1 MNNDK
6 YREAFESDFGSLLV
20 NVRWSDSVKR
30 YEPIEDF
37 PISDAVTANSLFTA
51 FMVGAKFE
59 YSKTSALQE
68 KPAMSEDRQQEYFA
82 QIERE
87 FDEWVKDEATHWND
101 DLDAAWQAWRHKQEE
116 VEEWRSAAES
126 EAKLGDQARAELK
139 TQTCQEWT
147 DVVSILQAKA
157 APVAELESE
166 QSESIDSGGEH
177 HD

>member
-87 FDEWVKDEATHWND
+87 FDEWVKDEAT
-101 DLDAAWQAWRHKQEE
+101 
-116 VEEWRSAAES
+116 
-126 EAKLGDQARAELK
+126 
-139 TQTCQEWT
+139 
-147 DVVSILQAKA
+147 
-157 APVAELESE
+157 AELEGE
-166 QSESIDSGGEH
+166 QGESIDSEGGH

>member
-82 QIERE
+82 QIERG
-87 FDEWVKDEATHWND
+87 FDCQV
-101 DLDAAWQAWRHKQEE
+101 
-116 VEEWRSAAES
+116 RSN
-126 EAKLGDQARAELK
+126 L
-139 TQTCQEWT
+139 
-147 DVVSILQAKA
+147 V
-157 APVAELESE
+157 
-166 QSESIDSGGEH
+166 H
-177 HD
+177 NF

>member
-6 YREAFESDFGSLLV
+6 YREVFESDFGSLLV

-139 TQTCQEWT
+139 TQAR
-147 DVVSILQAKA
+147 I
-157 APVAELESE
+157 AELKSE
-166 QSESIDSGGEH
+166 QGESIDSEGEH